1 MSRPVRVVHVMGRLS
16 SGAGIQMVVR
26 QLISGVDPDQVEMH
40 VITARPL
47 IAEDR
52 LEELP
57 VAVHPLGHTRKGY
70 RAMDRVRLQL
80 AVARQVR
87 RIRADVVHVHSGTS
101 WMALLGRLIAPR
113 AGFVLQVH
121 DAPGSGRHGPLT
133 DRAEGWWGR
142 FGRATVVCHS
152 SSVAAAI
159 RQRWRT
165 PEDRLVEFPLAVDAE
180 VFHPRPDVRTRW
192 RRKRGIPDGLTLF
205 LVAGR
210 LAASKRFDR
219 MVRAIAQLGADGHDV
234 GLVIVGRGVEEQG
247 LRALAVELG
256 VDGRVWFTGRLE
268 GQDLG
273 EAFAA
278 ADVLCSPSE
287 YEGFGLTLVEGM
299 ASGLP
304 VIAVAVGGVTD
315 LVVDGETGALVD
327 AGRPGDLLVQGA
339 ELASD
344 VGLRTAWGA
353 AGRRRATE
361 LYGLDLFVRRF
372 TELYRRA
379 AAGRT
384 DGPTH

>member
-1 MSRPVRVVHVMGRLS
+1 VHVLGRLS
-16 SGAGIQMVVR
+16 AGAGIQIVVR
-26 QLISGVDPDQVEMH
+26 QLISGVDPAQVEMH

-57 VAVHPLGHTRKGY
+57 ATVHPLGHTRKGY
-70 RAMDRVRLQL
+70 RLVDRVKLQL

-87 RIRADVVHVHSGTS
+87 RIRADVVHLHTGTS
-101 WMALLGRLIAPR
+101 WMGVLARVVVPR

-121 DAPGSGRHGPLT
+121 DAPGSGHRGPLT

-142 FGRATVVCHS
+142 LGRATVVCHS
-152 SSVAAAI
+152 SSVAAEI
-159 RQRWRT
+159 RQRWRP
-165 PEDRLVEFPLAVDAE
+165 PEDRLVQFPLAVDTE
-180 VFHPRPDVRTRW
+180 VFHPRPVDVRTTW
-192 RRKRGIPDGLTLF
+192 RRSMGIPDGQTLF

-219 MVRAIAQLGADGHDV
+219 MVEVIAQLGADGHDV
-234 GLVIVGRGVEEQG
+234 GLVIVGRGVEEPG

-256 VDGRVWFTGRLE
+256 VEGRVWFTGRLE

-304 VIAVAVGGVTD
+304 VLAVAVGGVTD

-327 AGRPGDLLVQGA
+327 AGRPGDLLVRAA
-339 ELASD
+339 ELAPD
-344 VGLRTAWGA
+344 RTLRSAWGA
-353 AGRRRATE
+353 AGLRRAKE
-361 LYGLDLFVRRF
+361 LYGVDLFVRRF
-372 TELYRRA
+372 TELYRRVA
-379 AAGRT
+379 
-384 DGPTH
+384 P